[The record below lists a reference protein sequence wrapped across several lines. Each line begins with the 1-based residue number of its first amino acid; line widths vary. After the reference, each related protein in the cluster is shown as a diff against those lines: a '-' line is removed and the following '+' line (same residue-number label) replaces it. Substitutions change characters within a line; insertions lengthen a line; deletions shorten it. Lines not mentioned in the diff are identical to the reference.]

1 MGVEGT
7 QGKRKPQTRRDIEA
21 CTCTHPPQLF
31 LCSQAVAE
39 QILEPRPSIK
49 CVTSPGVVLLS
60 SYKQCLFSKH
70 SHYVCPS
77 SVSQFLAQPLSSRA
91 CHQC

>member
-1 MGVEGT
+1 MGGEGT
-7 QGKRKPQTRRDIEA
+7 QGKQKPLTRRDIEA
-21 CTCTHPPQLF
+21 CPCTHPPQLC
-31 LCSQAVAE
+31 LCPQVVAE

-60 SYKQCLFSKH
+60 SYKQCPFSKH
-70 SHYVCPS
+70 SPHVCPS
-77 SVSQFLAQPLSSRA
+77 SVSLAQPLSSRA